1 MQLTT
6 ESYDLLQV
14 QQLEAELSQL
24 RGFGSGDRGPEV
36 SQQKLQ
42 QLRVQLADAET
53 RAASHF
59 VILQQHQQ
67 RKDSQERKAA
77 ALQVGPCTL
86 HSRRLSLLLF
96 VFAFISFDLIGWLSR
111 TRADASMLCHAPNLA
126 QWYSDIGLRL

>member
-1 MQLTT
+1 M
-6 ESYDLLQV
+6 

-24 RGFGSGDRGPEV
+24 REFGSGDRGPEV
-36 SQQKLQ
+36 FQRKVQ

-77 ALQVGPCTL
+77 ALQVRPCTL
-86 HSRRLSLLLF
+86 RSTT
-96 VFAFISFDLIGWLSR
+96 V
-111 TRADASMLCHAPNLA
+111 SMQTQACCSVL
-126 QWYSDIGLRL
+126 